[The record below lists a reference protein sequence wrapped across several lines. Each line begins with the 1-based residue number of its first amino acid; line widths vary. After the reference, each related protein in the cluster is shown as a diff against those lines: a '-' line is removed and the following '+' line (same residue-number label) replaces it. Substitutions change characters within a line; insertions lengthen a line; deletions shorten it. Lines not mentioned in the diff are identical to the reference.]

1 MFDDAEEQKPRT
13 GGEREFT
20 WTHVPL
26 PLKFCLVFAAVS
38 YGVQMYLTY
47 APSSSHPMP
56 GSRQFRFGVDNRSPC
71 IFMPTVDP
79 RPSTMAHVTGA
90 FDLTCMA

>member
-47 APSSSHPMP
+47 APSFFPPHA
-56 GSRQFRFGVDNRSPC
+56 RQPPVWFGRGQSVPLHFYADRRSAA
-71 IFMPTVDP
+71 IDY
-79 RPSTMAHVTGA
+79 GA
-90 FDLTCMA
+90 CDRCV